1 MALYTETNG
10 TFTLANGQRMN
21 KGMFSTYLK
30 ATEKQAAQL
39 DAAVL
44 FTLAEVA
51 EQKHNTQ
58 AINSLLKTSLA
69 RYKNGNLK
77 QLGTQLKA
85 YFETATSGIC
95 SFTDN
100 RFKLKKDRDYQ
111 SLDTMLEKTGGL
123 FSDYQNTLAEERAAA
138 KAKAESEK
146 AEQTAEARAARE
158 AYVTADAEAKKAEKE
173 AAKAEAKAKAIANKD
188 KAEAAKIEAAKAEAE
203 AAKAEA
209 MIKAEAAEAAKAEA
223 EAKAEQTKRE
233 RFSAMPKMPS
243 GQLTSALERA
253 LYSGVEIDRAELAS
267 LLDLIEQVKATIV
280 SEVAGEQLPE
290 VEAVAADMVYSV
302 KPSAASKAAH

>member
-1 MALYTETNG
+1 MTLYTEANG
-10 TFTLANGQRMN
+10 TFTLSNGQRMN

-30 ATEKQAAQL
+30 ATVKQAAQL

-58 AINSLLKTSLA
+58 AINDLLKTPLA
-69 RYKNGNLK
+69 KYKNGNFK
-77 QLGTQLKA
+77 QLGSQLKA
-85 YFETATSGIC
+85 YFEVAASGIC
-95 SFTDN
+95 TFTDN

-111 SLDTMLEKTGGL
+111 SLDAMLEKAGGL
-123 FSDYQNTLAEERAAA
+123 FSDYQNALAEERAAA
-138 KAKAESEK
+138 KAKAEAEK
-146 AEQTAEARAARE
+146 AEQTAEARLARE
-158 AYVTADAEAKKAEKE
+158 AYIVADAEAKKAEK
-173 AAKAEAKAKAIANKD
+173 AATKAAEKAAAIANKD
-188 KAEAAKIEAAKAEAE
+188 KADKAKAE

-209 MIKAEAAEAAKAEA
+209 AKAKAEAEDKAKAAEAAKAEA
-223 EAKAEQTKRE
+223 ALKAEQTKKE
-233 RFSAMPKMPS
+233 RFSSMPKMPAS
-243 GQLTSALERA
+243 QLTSALERA
-253 LYSGVEIDRAELAS
+253 LYSGVDVERSELAS

-290 VEAVAADMVYSV
+290 VETVAADMVYSV